1 MIAKVCR
8 RGRSASGLLRY
19 LTGDSKAGHVV
30 LDGVGAQSL
39 SVPSALRPDIERP
52 IWHAALSL
60 PEGERL
66 DAETWRAVA
75 VDFLERLGLGAHE
88 WSAVVH
94 NETGHQHCHII
105 ANRVAYSGHVWA
117 GEWDGKRA
125 IEVAKVLEVA
135 YGLTVE
141 AHTPTGR
148 ADLSQ
153 AEIGK
158 ALRTET
164 QPTRTTLQH
173 LIDQAVGDGCMTA
186 AFLVHLEA
194 AGVRVV
200 PNIASTGR
208 VSGLA
213 FTYNGETFK
222 GSELGK
228 SFSWGQLQRRIDYDQ
243 ERDRAALQERARN
256 REGGASAGSSACGCD
271 GSRAGR
277 AGQVDARHHEQD
289 VRGPGAGGATHQ
301 DNPRY
306 RSECRKDTE
315 HDSRDN
321 DGHGRNL
328 VASGRP
334 SQLGADRAVSAL
346 ARSRGPVCGSRQ
358 RISGLAAAL
367 LARLDPVAPSHD
379 RHRAPSD
386 RDNQPMAPI
395 SGRAAERER

>member
-19 LTGDSKAGHVV
+19 LTGDIKAGHVV
-30 LDGVGAQSL
+30 LDDADAQRL
-39 SVPSALRPDIERP
+39 NAPSAQRPDIERP

-66 DAETWRAVA
+66 DVETWRVVA
-75 VDFLERLGLGAHE
+75 AEFLGRMGLGWHE

-105 ANRVAYSGHVWA
+105 ANRIDYCGQVWG
-117 GEWDGKRA
+117 GEWDGRRA
-125 IEVAKVLEVA
+125 IEAAKALEIA
-135 YGLTVE
+135 HGLTVE
-141 AHTPTGR
+141 AHTPTGW

-164 QPTRTTLQH
+164 QPTRATLQQ
-173 LIDQAVGDGCMTA
+173 LVDQAAGDGRVTA
-186 AFLVHLEA
+186 AFLSHLEA
-194 AGVRVV
+194 AGVSVA

-213 FTYNGETFK
+213 FTYNGQTFK

-228 SFSWGQLQRRIDYDQ
+228 AFGWGQLQRRIDYDQ

-256 REGGASAGSSACGCD
+256 REGGAGTGTSACGCD
-271 GSRAGR
+271 SSRAGGV
-277 AGQVDARHHEQD
+277 GQVDARHHEQN
-289 VRGPGAGGATHQ
+289 VRGPGTGRPAHQ
-301 DNPRY
+301 DNPGH
-306 RSECRKDTE
+306 RSERREDTE
-315 HDSRDN
+315 RYSRDN
-321 DGHGRNL
+321 DGHGPHL

-334 SQLGADRAVSAL
+334 SALGAGRAVSAL
-346 ARSRGPVCGSRQ
+346 ACSRGPVRGSRE

-367 LARLDPVAPSHD
+367 LARLDPVAPSYD
-379 RHRAPSD
+379 RHWAPSD
-386 RDNQPMAPI
+386 RNNQPVAPI
-395 SGRAAERER
+395 PSRTAERER